1 MPQTEKRWPYV
12 ACILLQS
19 VVYGLGNP
27 LTKVGFASITVWWC
41 LAVRFTLATALL
53 LAVGGRKAV
62 MQLRAAGVRAWLPN
76 SLCMAVAYI
85 SCNLALG
92 LTTATNVGFLMSL
105 PVLFAPI
112 LSIFVLKRK
121 YPRRL
126 LPIQLAVVA
135 GLYMLCCGG
144 GAFSFGVGEALS
156 LLCAL
161 SLAGTLVLSERALV
175 QLGPIAM
182 AAAQTGVTAVISVSA
197 AFLFDDVAALAAVET
212 QAWLVVLYLA
222 LVCSCLAYVLQN
234 TALTRLSASAVS
246 MLQCTQPVLTAF
258 FAFLLLGESLS
269 AVGLGGAAIILAC
282 VAAENYFALRE
293 ERQRVAQLEG

>member
-1 MPQTEKRWPYV
+1 MQKTDRKWLYI

-27 LTKVGFASITVWWC
+27 LTKVGFASITVLWC
-41 LAVRFTLATALL
+41 LAVRFTLASLLL
-53 LAVGGRKAV
+53 LAFGGKKAV
-62 MQLRAAGVRAWLPN
+62 AQLRAAGVGAWLPN

-112 LSIFVLKRK
+112 LSVFLLKRK
-121 YPRRL
+121 YPFRS
-126 LPIQLAVVA
+126 LPVQLAVVA

-144 GAFSFGVGEALS
+144 GTFTFGLGEALS

-161 SLAGTLVLSERALV
+161 SIAGTLVLSERSITR
-175 QLGPIAM
+175 LGPVAM
-182 AAAQTGVTAVISVSA
+182 AAAQTGVTAIISVA
-197 AFLFDDVAALAAVET
+197 AALCFDDVAALGRVEP

-222 LVCSCLAYVLQN
+222 LICSCLAYVLQN
-234 TALTRLSASAVS
+234 VALSGLSASAVS
-246 MLQCTQPVLTAF
+246 LLQCTQPVLTALF
-258 FAFLLLGESLS
+258 SFLLLGERL
-269 AVGLGGAAIILAC
+269 GLMGLAGAAVILVC
-282 VAAENYFALRE
+282 VVVENYLGLRR
-293 ERQRVAQLEG
+293 ERQASEAEKA